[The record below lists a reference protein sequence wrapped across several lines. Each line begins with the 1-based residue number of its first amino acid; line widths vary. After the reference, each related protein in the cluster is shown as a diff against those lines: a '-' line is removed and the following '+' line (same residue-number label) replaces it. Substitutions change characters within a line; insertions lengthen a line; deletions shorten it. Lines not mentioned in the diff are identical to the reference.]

1 LLLNGLFRFPLVLTY
16 CVLGLLL
23 AALLRYDPTF
33 AESVSAAPA
42 DGLVSQFILYYLP
55 PGLRGLF
62 LASILAAA
70 MSSIDSAMNSLAA
83 VTLEDV
89 FGLGAKEQSAWLS
102 RATSLAWGL
111 FAILS
116 GLFFARSG
124 DSVIVLI
131 NMIGSAFYGPVLAV
145 FILGATAPLVRGVHA
160 VFGLLGGLAGNL
172 SLAWFAP
179 GVSWLW
185 WNPFGFAVAM
195 LISLVTARA
204 KLEPPLWSLPRLQA
218 TILWG
223 AFVFMLLFLAI
234 NPFSAR

>member
-1 LLLNGLFRFPLVLTY
+1 
-16 CVLGLLL
+16 
-23 AALLRYDPTF
+23 
-33 AESVSAAPA
+33 
-42 DGLVSQFILYYLP
+42 
-55 PGLRGLF
+55 
-62 LASILAAA
+62 